1 MVQLLASAADPNAR
15 ITQRSGGR
23 ESIIFMVSGSFR
35 VDFSRIQPAFAA
47 QKSEDRGT
55 ESRGA
60 QAAGTEAFDNRST
73 CPG

>member
-23 ESIIFMVSGSFR
+23 ESIIFMVPGSFR

-55 ESRGA
+55 E
-60 QAAGTEAFDNRST
+60 
-73 CPG
+73 